1 MTKDRLLRFAEAC
14 ARKDSQRGIVQS
26 ESELQQGLN
35 GYTAC
40 LALIGEVASRAI
52 RPGSVAAAVE
62 TYKQRRGVIALT
74 PAGRSSRVRRRRR
87 HPAASTQVAW
97 SGSLLRRCD

>member
-14 ARKDSQRGIVQS
+14 ARKDTQRGIVQS

-40 LALIGEVASRAI
+40 LALIGDVASRAI

-62 TYKQRRGVIALT
+62 TYKQRRGVISLA
-74 PAGRSSRVRRRRR
+74 PGRSSRTRRRRR
-87 HPAASTQVAW
+87 TAPVAW